1 MREGEMGEAEG
12 RLHGH
17 VVRDVRPLDQLEVLE
32 FIGLQDRLGL
42 CKGRKRYGQ
51 RAGDRNSAR
60 AEYPGSPT
68 GSSNEP
74 DRAEGGESS
83 SHDIPRPLGLHD
95 GSATHR
101 CDGHGGRDVVSLGER
116 HCDCRC
122 VVSTQ

>member
-1 MREGEMGEAEG
+1 MDEAEG

-17 VVRDVRPLDQLEVLE
+17 VVRDVRPLDELEVLE
-32 FIGLQDRLGL
+32 FVGLQDRLGL
-42 CKGRKRYGQ
+42 CKRRKVSQ

-60 AEYPGSPT
+60 HEYPGSPT

-74 DRAEGGESS
+74 DGTEGGESS
-83 SHDIPRPLGLHD
+83 SHDILRPLELHD

-101 CDGHGGRDVVSLGER
+101 RDGYRGRNVVSLGER

-122 VVSTQ
+122 VLPTQ